1 MAGAPSFGKMSTFIW
16 RIATI
21 DASATD
27 MTATRIVIGRRM
39 AVSTNHIDCAPASGY
54 LVIWLSGHLVIW
66 SFGYLVIRLFGYLL
80 QKRRE
85 IAARLGGG
93 EPCSPHHEPRHGIV
107 GFGLREQP
115 LRFGHFGDAHE
126 PILIARARLALASR
140 RSLALNGCVP
150 RNLRRGLHERASF
163 G

>member
-66 SFGYLVIRLFGYLL
+66 SFGYLVIWLSGYLVIWSFGYLV
-80 QKRRE
+80 
-85 IAARLGGG
+85 I
-93 EPCSPHHEPRHGIV
+93 
-107 GFGLREQP
+107 F
-115 LRFGHFGDAHE
+115 
-126 PILIARARLALASR
+126 SR
-140 RSLALNGCVP
+140 NGVRSLRACAAACNALNTPSRVP
-150 RNLRRGLHERASF
+150 VS
-163 G
+163 